1 MNFNVIVVLVLVFVL
16 VFVLVLNM
24 NKVKENLFF
33 DPLETPCIDG
43 CLTNTEGRATG
54 TCLATIK
61 KNRCEDRL
69 IRDFI
74 TELESLRCPAC
85 RTLYKIDKKTN
96 KLTASISISAD
107 NFGKDRQEQYKKDG
121 YCWSK
126 DPKMERLLSDNWTP
140 GKTIV
145 KCNGVGPTLIPS
157 DWLIED
163 RALTKGYIT
172 PSEGFTNPGG
182 RYRIYNTVLNDCNK
196 KIQTCT
202 NDGKWMQYFNS
213 DFLQRPVF
221 HCVSSFMA
229 IGDQNYNA
237 VLSKDK
243 CEVIAQEYSNN
254 FNFDQNISAYGMIGN
269 LGKPGTQLRPE
280 PQKLQCQNYQRC
292 VNLLRGTSNAPI
304 LNSSRG
310 VMNNIKTANCVKRE
324 TTVVRT
330 GKYAT
335 RIPIAVG
342 YHYQT
347 PKEEIPSSC
356 LTTEN
361 QCADPNIGFG
371 NVIMGKPWAS
381 GNPCI

>member
-1 MNFNVIVVLVLVFVL
+1 MKLIILIVLLILLSVLFVL
-16 VFVLVLNM
+16 RG
-24 NKVKENLFF
+24 KIRENLFF
-33 DPLETPCIDG
+33 DPLNTPCVDG

-61 KNRCEDRL
+61 KVRCEDRV

-85 RTLYKIDKKTN
+85 RTLYKINSNNRLSAT
-96 KLTASISISAD
+96 ISINGD
-107 NFGKDRQEQYKKDG
+107 NFGEQRQEEYKKMG
-121 YCWSK
+121 YCWAK
-126 DPKMERLLSDNWTP
+126 NPKMEKLLSDNWRP

-145 KCNGVGPTLIPS
+145 KCNGPGPTLIPS

-163 RALTKGYIT
+163 KALTLGYIL
-172 PSEGFTNPGG
+172 PNEGFTNPNA
-182 RYRIYNTVLNDCNK
+182 RYRIFNTIKNDCNK
-196 KIQTCT
+196 KLQTCT

-243 CEVIAQEYSNN
+243 CEVVAQEYSNKLKKR
-254 FNFDQNISAYGMIGN
+254 DLEKISSFGMIGY
-269 LGKPGTQLRPE
+269 LGKPGTAIKPE
-280 PQKLQCQNYQRC
+280 PQKLKCQNYKRC

-304 LNSSRG
+304 LNSSKG
-310 VMNNIKTANCVKRE
+310 IMNNIKTANCVKRE
-324 TTVVRT
+324 TTVVRK

-335 RIPIAVG
+335 RIPTAVG
-342 YHYQT
+342 YYYQK